1 MLLASINIFD
11 VKFLSYHAEQ
21 MLDAHEGARL
31 YQNASKQ
38 A

>member
-11 VKFLSYHAEQ
+11 VKFLSCHAEQ
-21 MLDAHEGARL
+21 MLAAHEGARL
-31 YQNASKQ
+31 YQKASKG